1 MDCSDGVCGTC
12 KCHCASGEY
21 DLGEDYLDEA
31 LSDDEAQNRQV
42 LTCQMVPTSDC
53 VIDVPVA
60 AAQCKTTL
68 ANIGAQVRQVN
79 LLSDTA
85 IELVV
90 ALDEPL
96 AFLPGQYVN
105 IQVPGTPHVRAYSF
119 SSQPGSLEGRF
130 LIRNVPGGMM
140 SQWLTQRARPGD
152 RLTLSGPMGSFYL
165 RHGERPLLMLAGGT
179 GLAPLLSMLH
189 TLQTQGSQR
198 PVMLLYGVT
207 RDCDLVKTDALDTFT
222 QQLTGYR
229 WLPVVADENSTCPQ
243 RGFVTDHLDDAMLNN
258 GDVDIYLCGPPPM
271 VNAVATALRDRGIT
285 RRGSGMRNLS
295 PARARRHKEAKCVL
309 PIKSSSSP
317 ARRRALAARRRSRR
331 LQKARLLLLIDRS
344 SYVHE
349 LAATLAQSGCLVL
362 ALEADLEAWE
372 STEQAFAAGVAHFGR
387 IDVLINNVG
396 GTIWARP
403 FAEYQPEQIE
413 KRSAARC
420 SPRCGAAARRCHG
433 C

>member
-1 MDCSDGVCGTC
+1 MTFNIALNFEDGVTRFIQCNAGEKVLDAAYRQRVNLPMDCSDGVCGTC

-31 LSDDEAQNRQV
+31 LSDDEAQARQV
-42 LTCQMVPTSDC
+42 LTCQMVPTTDC

-60 AAQCKTTL
+60 
-68 ANIGAQVRQVN
+68 
-79 LLSDTA
+79 
-85 IELVV
+85 

-105 IQVPGTPHVRAYSF
+105 IQVPGTLHVRAYSF
-119 SSQPGSLEGRF
+119 SSLPGSLEGRF

-207 RDCDLVKTDALDTFT
+207 RDCDLVKTDALDTFI

-285 RRGSGMRNLS
+285 
-295 PARARRHKEAKCVL
+295 PAGFW
-309 PIKSSSSP
+309 
-317 ARRRALAARRRSRR
+317 
-331 LQKARLLLLIDRS
+331 
-344 SYVHE
+344 Y
-349 LAATLAQSGCLVL
+349 
-362 ALEADLEAWE
+362 
-372 STEQAFAAGVAHFGR
+372 
-387 IDVLINNVG
+387 
-396 GTIWARP
+396 
-403 FAEYQPEQIE
+403 E
-413 KRSAARC
+413 KFIASQSAA
-420 SPRCGAAARRCHG
+420 A
-433 C
+433 

>member
-1 MDCSDGVCGTC
+1 MTFNIALNFEDGVTRFIQCNAGEKVLDAAYRQKVNLPMDCSDGVCGTC

-31 LSDDEAQNRQV
+31 LSDDEAQARQV

-60 AAQCKTTL
+60 AAQCKTALT
-68 ANIGAQVRQVN
+68 NTGAQVRQVN

-105 IQVPGTPHVRAYSF
+105 IQVPGTLHVRAYSF
-119 SSQPGSLEGRF
+119 SSLPGSLEGRF

-207 RDCDLVKTDALDTFT
+207 RDCDLVKTDALDTFI

-258 GDVDIYLCGPPPM
+258 GDVDI
-271 VNAVATALRDRGIT
+271 
-285 RRGSGMRNLS
+285 
-295 PARARRHKEAKCVL
+295 
-309 PIKSSSSP
+309 
-317 ARRRALAARRRSRR
+317 
-331 LQKARLLLLIDRS
+331 
-344 SYVHE
+344 
-349 LAATLAQSGCLVL
+349 
-362 ALEADLEAWE
+362 
-372 STEQAFAAGVAHFGR
+372 
-387 IDVLINNVG
+387 
-396 GTIWARP
+396 
-403 FAEYQPEQIE
+403 
-413 KRSAARC
+413 
-420 SPRCGAAARRCHG
+420 
-433 C
+433 

>member
-1 MDCSDGVCGTC
+1 MSTT
-12 KCHCASGEY
+12 S
-21 DLGEDYLDEA
+21 GEDYLDEA
-31 LSDDEAQNRQV
+31 LSDDEAQARQV

-60 AAQCKTTL
+60 AAQCKTALT
-68 ANIGAQVRQVN
+68 NTGAQVRQVN

-130 LIRNVPGGMM
+130 LIRNVRRDDEPVVNPAGAARR
-140 SQWLTQRARPGD
+140 SSYPQRPDGQ
-152 RLTLSGPMGSFYL
+152 LLSAPRRTSAAD
-165 RHGERPLLMLAGGT
+165 AGGRYRP
-179 GLAPLLSMLH
+179 APLLSMLH

-207 RDCDLVKTDALDTFT
+207 RDYDLVKTDALHTFT

-271 VNAVATALRDRGIT
+271 VNAVATALRDRRIT
-285 RRGSGMRNLS
+285 RRGSGMKFIAS
-295 PARARRHKEAKCVL
+295 
-309 PIKSSSSP
+309 
-317 ARRRALAARRRSRR
+317 
-331 LQKARLLLLIDRS
+331 Q
-344 SYVHE
+344 
-349 LAATLAQSGCLVL
+349 
-362 ALEADLEAWE
+362 
-372 STEQAFAAGVAHFGR
+372 
-387 IDVLINNVG
+387 
-396 GTIWARP
+396 
-403 FAEYQPEQIE
+403 
-413 KRSAARC
+413 SAA
-420 SPRCGAAARRCHG
+420 A
-433 C
+433 

>member
-1 MDCSDGVCGTC
+1 MTFNIALNFEDGVTRFIQCNAGEKVLDAAYRQKVNLPMDCSDGVCGTC

-60 AAQCKTTL
+60 AAQCKTALATL
-68 ANIGAQVRQVN
+68 GAQVRQVN

-105 IQVPGTPHVRAYSF
+105 IQVPGTLHVRAYSF
-119 SSQPGSLEGRF
+119 SSLPGSLEGRF

-207 RDCDLVKTDALDTFT
+207 RDCDLVKTDALDTFI

-258 GDVDIYLCGPPPM
+258 GDVDIYLCGPM
-271 VNAVATALRDRGIT
+271 VNAVAMALRDRGIT
-285 RRGSGMRNLS
+285 
-295 PARARRHKEAKCVL
+295 PAGFW
-309 PIKSSSSP
+309 
-317 ARRRALAARRRSRR
+317 
-331 LQKARLLLLIDRS
+331 
-344 SYVHE
+344 Y
-349 LAATLAQSGCLVL
+349 
-362 ALEADLEAWE
+362 
-372 STEQAFAAGVAHFGR
+372 
-387 IDVLINNVG
+387 
-396 GTIWARP
+396 
-403 FAEYQPEQIE
+403 E
-413 KRSAARC
+413 KFIASQSAA
-420 SPRCGAAARRCHG
+420 A
-433 C
+433 

>member
-1 MDCSDGVCGTC
+1 MTFNIALNFEDGVTRFIQCNAVEKVLDAAYRQKVNLPMDCSDGVCGTC

-31 LSDDEAQNRQV
+31 LSDDEAQARQV

-60 AAQCKTTL
+60 AAQCKTVLT
-68 ANIGAQVRQVN
+68 NTGAQVRQVN

-105 IQVPGTPHVRAYSF
+105 IQVPGTLHVRAYSF
-119 SSQPGSLEGRF
+119 SSLPGSLEGRF

-243 RGFVTDHLDDAMLNN
+243 RGFVTDHLDDAMLNH

-271 VNAVATALRDRGIT
+271 VSAVAMALRDRGIT
-285 RRGSGMRNLS
+285 
-295 PARARRHKEAKCVL
+295 PAGFW
-309 PIKSSSSP
+309 
-317 ARRRALAARRRSRR
+317 
-331 LQKARLLLLIDRS
+331 
-344 SYVHE
+344 Y
-349 LAATLAQSGCLVL
+349 
-362 ALEADLEAWE
+362 
-372 STEQAFAAGVAHFGR
+372 
-387 IDVLINNVG
+387 
-396 GTIWARP
+396 
-403 FAEYQPEQIE
+403 E
-413 KRSAARC
+413 KFIASQSAA
-420 SPRCGAAARRCHG
+420 A
-433 C
+433 

>member
-1 MDCSDGVCGTC
+1 MTFNIALNFEDGVTRFIQCNAGEKVLDAAYRQKVNLPMDCSDGVCGTC

-60 AAQCKTTL
+60 AAQCKTALATL
-68 ANIGAQVRQVN
+68 GAQVRQVN

-105 IQVPGTPHVRAYSF
+105 IQVPGTLHVRAYSF
-119 SSQPGSLEGRF
+119 SSLPGSLEGRF

-207 RDCDLVKTDALDTFT
+207 RDCDLVKTDALDTFI

-258 GDVDIYLCGPPPM
+258 GDVDIYLCGPP
-271 VNAVATALRDRGIT
+271 
-285 RRGSGMRNLS
+285 
-295 PARARRHKEAKCVL
+295 
-309 PIKSSSSP
+309 
-317 ARRRALAARRRSRR
+317 SRR
-331 LQKARLLLLIDRS
+331 TSSTSNMQQPRSGDGMARI
-344 SYVHE
+344 
-349 LAATLAQSGCLVL
+349 
-362 ALEADLEAWE
+362 
-372 STEQAFAAGVAHFGR
+372 FK
-387 IDVLINNVG
+387 
-396 GTIWARP
+396 P
-403 FAEYQPEQIE
+403 
-413 KRSAARC
+413 
-420 SPRCGAAARRCHG
+420 
-433 C
+433 

>member
-1 MDCSDGVCGTC
+1 MTFNIALNFEDGVTRFIQCNAGEKVLDAAYRQKVNLPMDCSDGVCGTC

-31 LSDDEAQNRQV
+31 LSDDEAQARQV

-60 AAQCKTTL
+60 AAQCKTALATL
-68 ANIGAQVRQVN
+68 GAQVRQVN

-119 SSQPGSLEGRF
+119 SSLPGSLEGRF

-285 RRGSGMRNLS
+285 
-295 PARARRHKEAKCVL
+295 PAGFW
-309 PIKSSSSP
+309 
-317 ARRRALAARRRSRR
+317 
-331 LQKARLLLLIDRS
+331 
-344 SYVHE
+344 Y
-349 LAATLAQSGCLVL
+349 
-362 ALEADLEAWE
+362 
-372 STEQAFAAGVAHFGR
+372 
-387 IDVLINNVG
+387 
-396 GTIWARP
+396 
-403 FAEYQPEQIE
+403 E
-413 KRSAARC
+413 KFIASQSAA
-420 SPRCGAAARRCHG
+420 A
-433 C
+433 